1 MCDRPRVYRVRVRVH
16 VCVLVRVRAAA
27 AAGRPGDGVRVGRG
41 GGGAVDAAPPRT
53 RRRVT
58 CATRF
63 AAAAAGCAVRRTCE
77 TETGRRSEDVHGVAA
92 PIHVAT
98 LRRSTLHE

>member
-1 MCDRPRVYRVRVRVH
+1 MSVCVC
-16 VCVLVRVRAAA
+16 VCVLPPQPVDLVTGYAW
-27 AAGRPGDGVRVGRG
+27 AGVE
-41 GGGAVDAAPPRT
+41 GGAVDAAPPRT